1 MCSFT
6 VNQTKILCVIL
17 SNFLNFLNNERIT
30 LVKKS
35 LLSIGMIGLTA
46 VSLLSGCIKD
56 NDDETKKQLAQLQ
69 AQLEAEK
76 AEKAQRE
83 AKERAEQERRAQEER
98 EAQLYEQAKEDAKAE
113 LEEKLAMKKAEQKQK
128 EASQQPTATSQASFT
143 QKVVRYPATVV
154 TQSGYGE
161 LSLRG
166 EPSSKGLKVGGVYD
180 GDEVTVVA
188 RTTRCEVIGNVEGC
202 WVKVQLDNVQ
212 GYMFDGYLN
221 REVLSQREKAKLQG
235 NSQTA
240 EEEY

>member
-1 MCSFT
+1 MG
-6 VNQTKILCVIL
+6 V
-17 SNFLNFLNNERIT
+17 
-30 LVKKS
+30 
-35 LLSIGMIGLTA
+35 IGLTA

-69 AQLEAEK
+69 AQLDAEK

-113 LEEKLAMKKAEQKQK
+113 LEEKLAAQKAEQKQ
-128 EASQQPTATSQASFT
+128 QATSQQSTTQQTQFT

-202 WVKVQLDNVQ
+202 WVKVQLDNIQ

-221 REVLSQREKAKLQG
+221 REVLSQREKSKLQG
-235 NSQTA
+235 NSQGS
-240 EEEY
+240 EEEYEP